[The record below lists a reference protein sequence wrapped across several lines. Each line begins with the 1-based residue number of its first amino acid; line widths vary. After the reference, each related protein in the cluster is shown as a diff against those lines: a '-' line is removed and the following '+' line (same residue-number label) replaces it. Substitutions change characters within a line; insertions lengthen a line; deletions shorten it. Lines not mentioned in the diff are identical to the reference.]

1 MNTTTLADEQVPQ
14 RPPLRRAL
22 DTPVAGVCLGL
33 SRHLGFSVP
42 VVRVAFILLTI
53 AAGIGLVLY
62 CWLWIFVPTEKEP
75 TPGAASRGLSGPA
88 VTEAH
93 LAGSEPRPQDDPGRG
108 FSVRVQRGLDA
119 LTSSPEVLIGG
130 ALLGL
135 GALMLAQILG
145 VDIDWRIVVV
155 PAVIL
160 GGVILAWSQ
169 LDRTQPEGAHSD
181 LSQRSAAVWQV
192 SVGAVLV
199 LAAIL
204 VVAGGLVG
212 AGELITGIIVGA
224 MLLAG
229 LALVL
234 APWFIKL
241 YRTSQ
246 VERAR
251 AAAEAE
257 RADIAAHLHDSVL
270 QTLAMIQKQKSDP
283 AAVERLARG
292 QERQLRAWLYRQNA
306 QASGTLKDQIMAVA
320 AEMEELHSVPVEVVT
335 VGDSVRTRHEP
346 LVAAAREAILN
357 ALKHAGP
364 ASVYIEST
372 DREDAI
378 FVRDRGAGFEV
389 SAIAEDRMG
398 VRESIIGRMQR
409 AGGSARIR
417 STERGTEVQLS
428 LPTDAQPRTNGAAE
442 AAGTSSSGVKAG
454 ESRPRGERGFPATGT
469 SSSGV
474 KAGESRPR
482 GERGF
487 PATGTSTESE
497 TQ

>member
-33 SRHLGFSVP
+33 SRHLGLSVP
-42 VVRVAFILLTI
+42 VVRVAFILLAF

-62 CWLWIFVPTEKEP
+62 CWLWVFVPTEEEP
-75 TPGAASRGLSGPA
+75 VPGAASRGLSGPA
-88 VTEAH
+88 VAEES
-93 LAGSEPRPQDDPGRG
+93 LAGSEPRPQDDPDQS

-130 ALLGL
+130 ALLGV
-135 GALMLAQILG
+135 GALMLAQMLG
-145 VDIDWRIVVV
+145 VSIDWRIVVV

-169 LDRTQPEGAHSD
+169 LDRTQPEGAHSGTG
-181 LSQRSAAVWQV
+181 QRSAALWQV
-192 SVGAVLV
+192 SVGAALV
-199 LAAIL
+199 LAAVL
-204 VVAGGLVG
+204 VVAAGLVG
-212 AGELITGIIVGA
+212 AGELITGIIVAA

-283 AAVERLARG
+283 ASVERLARS
-292 QERQLRAWLYRQNA
+292 QERQLRSWLYRQNA

-320 AEMEELHSVPVEVVT
+320 AELEEMHSVPVEVVA
-335 VGDSVRTRHEP
+335 VGDSVQSRHEP

-357 ALKHAGP
+357 AIKHAGP

-372 DREDAI
+372 DREDAV
-378 FVRDRGAGFEV
+378 FVRDRGGGFDI
-389 SAIAEDRMG
+389 SSIAEDRMG
-398 VRESIIGRMQR
+398 VRESIIGRMNR

-417 STERGTEVQLS
+417 AAGSGTEVQLF
-428 LPTDAQPRTNGAAE
+428 LPVEAQPQTNGDAGDSAPSAASPPGS
-442 AAGTSSSGVKAG
+442 AADPPSDT
-454 ESRPRGERGFPATGT
+454 R
-469 SSSGV
+469 
-474 KAGESRPR
+474 
-482 GERGF
+482 
-487 PATGTSTESE
+487 STAE
-497 TQ
+497 QNQA